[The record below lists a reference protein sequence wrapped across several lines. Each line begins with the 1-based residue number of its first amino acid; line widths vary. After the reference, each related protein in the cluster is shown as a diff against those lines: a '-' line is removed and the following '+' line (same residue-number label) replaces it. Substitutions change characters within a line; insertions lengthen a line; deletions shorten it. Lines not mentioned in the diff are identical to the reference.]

1 MITTCTCVRTWG
13 PPQQARDEGQGRIDY
28 GGWRWSAGWR
38 SVSWSIHVCC
48 VVWLSGNYYTTTT
61 VMLLLTDRVTLT
73 GNFPDKNI
81 FGMWNL
87 LAFSQSSVFQEMR
100 CRYKQTYQRY
110 FRDYRLKTWRV
121 SKAKQRTGVL
131 ISVLRRYDTF
141 SYDFIGDFPQEIE

>member
-13 PPQQARDEGQGRIDY
+13 PPQQARDEGAGKEWLWGLKVIWQGEGQWADQY
-28 GGWRWSAGWR
+28 M
-38 SVSWSIHVCC
+38 C

-110 FRDYRLKTWRV
+110 FRDYRWKTWRV

-141 SYDFIGDFPQEIE
+141 SYDFIGDFPQENE

>member
-1 MITTCTCVRTWG
+1 MCLYLHEDMRISSAGPRWG
-13 PPQQARDEGQGRIDY
+13 CREGVTMGAEGDLT
-28 GGWRWSAGWR
+28 GWR

-100 CRYKQTYQRY
+100 FRYKQTFQRY
-110 FRDYRLKTWRV
+110 IRDYRWKTRRV

>member
-1 MITTCTCVRTWG
+1 MRISSAGPRWGCREGVTMGAEGDRT
-13 PPQQARDEGQGRIDY
+13 
-28 GGWRWSAGWR
+28 GWR

-131 ISVLRRYDTF
+131 ISVLRRYDTL
-141 SYDFIGDFPQEIE
+141 SNDFIGDFPQENE